1 MQGNREEEQ
10 MQGNR
15 EKEQNHGDRGSDG
28 HKGSMSGSI
37 SVPMPSVLSINAKG
51 RYCWQLVVID
61 FNK

>member
-1 MQGNREEEQ
+1 

-37 SVPMPSVLSINAKG
+37 SVPMPSVLPSMPKG
-51 RYCWQLVVID
+51 DIVG
-61 FNK
+61 N